1 MSQASVAWLPWC
13 VSYNQIKYYTIH
25 NIQPLGELV
34 ITRSKTTMLMIKID
48 VKQMHVDEYE
58 T

>member
-13 VSYNQIKYYTIH
+13 VSYNQIKNDTIH
-25 NIQPLGELV
+25 NIQTLGGHV
-34 ITRSKTTMLMIKID
+34 ITRSKVMILTIRTDLKE
-48 VKQMHVDEYE
+48 MHVDECE